1 METNDYQG
9 ELIEYFHS
17 TCIYNEEYNIATT
30 NYYYYCMQNTQDKN
44 HTKFKAACTLWAK
57 LVKTFWYR
65 NCVKTKE

>member
-44 HTKFKAACTLWAK
+44 HTKFKAACTL
-57 LVKTFWYR
+57 
-65 NCVKTKE
+65 